1 MNSKMIEVII
11 TLINKMVR
19 PRHPLRSL
27 DELKDGKHLC
37 FLIIENE
44 WNKVFTYLS
53 NTYTH
58 MDQICIA
65 DIDMD
70 LLHDLLPHKIFA
82 IIEEFIRKHYGFDYV
97 ISDGFRSGH
106 LLSVYQIS
114 ILILSVLS
122 KSNSQLIKQ
131 FHIEMKSQFC
141 SVIEESYSLIKR
153 MKEKF
158 DPFSDQFQEIKDAL
172 NESIN
177 SSIVCSKQTEYNGHK
192 SKSLRIYEMQQI
204 FKLIDNTH
212 KMNSRKTSIREMERS
227 DDKLH
232 TTIALIVSYNYLF
245 ALNHNLSRKLKIPH

>member
-1 MNSKMIEVII
+1 MSSKMIEVII

-27 DELKDGKHLC
+27 EELKDGKHLC

-44 WNKVFTYLS
+44 WNKVITYLS
-53 NTYTH
+53 NTCAF

-70 LLHDLLPHKIFA
+70 LLHRLLPHKIFA
-82 IIEEFIRKHYGFDYV
+82 IIEEFIRKHYGFHYV

-122 KSNSQLIKQ
+122 KSNFELIKQ
-131 FHIEMKSQFC
+131 FHFEIKSEFC
-141 SVIEESYSLIKR
+141 SVNEESYSLIKQ
-153 MKEKF
+153 MKQKF
-158 DPFSDQFQEIKDAL
+158 DPFYDQFQEIEDAL

-177 SSIVCSKQTEYNGHK
+177 SGHK

-212 KMNSRKTSIREMERS
+212 KMNLRKTSIREMERS
-227 DDKLH
+227 DDKLD
-232 TTIALIVSYNYLF
+232 TTIALIVSYGYLF
-245 ALNHNLSRKLKIPH
+245 MLNHNLSQKLKIPH